1 MGQNHSGNPSKAEIL
16 RENVTHNSPI
26 LYIHF
31 YSKLVNGMFAL
42 DLLNNPTETH
52 NEIIFNL

>member
-31 YSKLVNGMFAL
+31 YSKIGKWYVCAGFI
-42 DLLNNPTETH
+42 E
-52 NEIIFNL
+52 